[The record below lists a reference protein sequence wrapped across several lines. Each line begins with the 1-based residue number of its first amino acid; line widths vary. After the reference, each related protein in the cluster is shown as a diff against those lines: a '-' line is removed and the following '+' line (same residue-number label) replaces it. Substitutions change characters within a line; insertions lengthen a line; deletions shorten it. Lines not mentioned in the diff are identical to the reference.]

1 MLCSRDS
8 LAIHIEASKQESIE
22 VSQRLILQS
31 LECLV
36 DLSEPRTLSY
46 RSVIISANVDNYF
59 IYSTAGGE
67 IGVRIHNIV
76 SLQLHQHSLGWSGKG
91 SVEVSK
97 LSLGF
102 DYIPNVSFIPVLS
115 IGLQVQSVSAVEFSA
130 GPSVTT
136 THATALPGPD
146 YPA

>member
-1 MLCSRDS
+1 MLCSGDS
-8 LAIHIEASKQESIE
+8 LVIYIEAPKQVSIE
-22 VSQRLILQS
+22 VSQRLILHR

-36 DLSEPRTLSY
+36 DFSESCALSY
-46 RSVIISANVDNYF
+46 RSIVIAANVDNYF
-59 IYSTAGGE
+59 IDSTAGRE

-76 SLQLHQHSLGWSGKG
+76 SLQLHQHSLSWSSKG

-102 DYIPNVSFIPVLS
+102 DYIPDVSLIPVLS
-115 IGLQVQSVSAVEFSA
+115 IGLQIQSVSAVEFSA
-130 GPSVTT
+130 SPSVTT

>member
-1 MLCSRDS
+1 M
-8 LAIHIEASKQESIE
+8 
-22 VSQRLILQS
+22 
-31 LECLV
+31 
-36 DLSEPRTLSY
+36 
-46 RSVIISANVDNYF
+46 
-59 IYSTAGGE
+59 
-67 IGVRIHNIV
+67 

-102 DYIPNVSFIPVLS
+102 DDIPNVSLIPVLS

-130 GPSVTT
+130 SPSVTT